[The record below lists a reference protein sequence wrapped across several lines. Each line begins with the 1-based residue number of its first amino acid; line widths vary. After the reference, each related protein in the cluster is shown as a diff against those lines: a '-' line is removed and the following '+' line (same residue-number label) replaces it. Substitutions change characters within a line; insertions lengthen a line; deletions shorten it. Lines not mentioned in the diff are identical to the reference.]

1 MLRNFSAVEKAETPA
16 NNSNDKKLL
25 TVESIDNHV
34 YFYADVNTDRCLDLI
49 KQLRSIDGIL
59 RNEKVSRSIPDH
71 ADIPIWLHIQSYGG
85 SLFAGLS
92 MIDQIR
98 SIPSPIYSISEG
110 VCASAATLIALSC
123 EKKFILPN
131 SFLLIHQF
139 SSVMWGT
146 HEEFKDDMYLQ
157 ERLMERLIDFY
168 ADISGMSKDKIKERL
183 KHDYWMNA
191 EKAINEGFIDEIYK

>member
-1 MLRNFSAVEKAETPA
+1 MDNTCVAETTS
-16 NNSNDKKLL
+16 NSNKAPLL

-34 YFYADVNTDRCLDLI
+34 YFYTDVNTDRCLDLI
-49 KQLRSIDGIL
+49 KQLRNIDGTL
-59 RNEKVSRSIPDH
+59 RNEKISRSIPDH
-71 ADIPIWLHIQSYGG
+71 EDIPIWLHIQSYGG

-123 EKKFILPN
+123 KKKFILPN

-139 SSVMWGT
+139 RSIMWGT
-146 HEEFKDDMYLQ
+146 YEEFKDDMYLQ
-157 ERLMERLIDFY
+157 ERLMDRLVEFY
-168 ADISGMSKDKIKERL
+168 ANVSDMSEEKIKDKL
-183 KHDYWMNA
+183 KRDYWMNA
-191 EKAINEGFIDEIYK
+191 EKAIKEGFIDEIYG